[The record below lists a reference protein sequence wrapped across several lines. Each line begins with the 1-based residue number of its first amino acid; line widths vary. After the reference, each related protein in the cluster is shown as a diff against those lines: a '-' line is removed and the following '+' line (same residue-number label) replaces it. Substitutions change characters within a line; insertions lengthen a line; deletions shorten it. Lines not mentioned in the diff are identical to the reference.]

1 MVGCLKYVKGED
13 FTDKHW
19 MDVFS
24 LLQMPLKPLDD
35 LKFKN
40 FLDVSDKLT
49 SSVKEL
55 QVSTV
60 CRVHVTR
67 VDYSRQSVKK
77 LQAKLWFDKL

>member
-13 FTDKHW
+13 FTDKLC
-19 MDVFS
+19 MGVFS

-40 FLDVSDKLT
+40 ILDVSDKLT

-55 QVSTV
+55 QVSWV
-60 CRVHVTR
+60 FQVHVTR
-67 VDYSRQSVKK
+67 IDYRQSVKK
-77 LQAKLWFDKL
+77 LQAKLWFDKF